1 MIGAVSGMD
10 TPMTPYMKGA
20 RNVSLF
26 LSGVTEA
33 QLKKERDQVL
43 GAGAEDIRALADI
56 VEEILGTGAL
66 CAVGNGGKI
75 KENSHMFGEVKNLYT

>member
-1 MIGAVSGMD
+1 M
-10 TPMTPYMKGA
+10 
-20 RNVSLF
+20 
-26 LSGVTEA
+26 
-33 QLKKERDQVL
+33 L
-43 GAGAEDIRALADI
+43 GTNQADIRALADI